1 MRVEA
6 DTNATR
12 AEEAEAKVKKLD
24 HDILTKDQEIQSLQH
39 KLSVAEADLEKLE
52 SSLKEHKSA
61 KEEAGQH
68 RDTNESLTRKISL
81 LEEELDTAEK
91 NLRETTDKWAYS
103 LRYRH
108 RWRQSDTSIIRRLR
122 QVDVKAEHFER
133 QVTRAEQE
141 RDQWEHKFEE
151 AQAKFL
157 ASKKELDELAGQVSS
172 KDSRRKRY
180 ILIQSFATLS
190 ARLSL
195 NACHAINAV
204 CGTMLGI
211 RKQACCNLSLVVSNT
226 PPFCPDGRV
235 CLLMPTSMLPTSRP
249 LTFPPRLSLALAVSV
264 PCLPTMTHS
273 PQLACCLFA

>member
-1 MRVEA
+1 MRLAALRVEA

-91 NLRETTDKWAYS
+91 NLRETTDK
-103 LRYRH
+103 
-108 RWRQSDTSIIRRLR
+108 LR

-157 ASKKELDELAGQVSS
+157 ASKKELDELAGQL
-172 KDSRRKRY
+172 DS
-180 ILIQSFATLS
+180 L
-190 ARLSL
+190 
-195 NACHAINAV
+195 
-204 CGTMLGI
+204 
-211 RKQACCNLSLVVSNT
+211 
-226 PPFCPDGRV
+226 
-235 CLLMPTSMLPTSRP
+235 
-249 LTFPPRLSLALAVSV
+249 
-264 PCLPTMTHS
+264 
-273 PQLACCLFA
+273 